1 MPVVGP
7 AHPQGTRNNAKER
20 KANGPLRRILTRPW
34 VKVAS
39 QVVGSRSIFIGA
51 VEIGTSKV
59 VVLVGECTGRETAII
74 GFGECES
81 AGVVKGAIVDYR
93 AASECVGLAL
103 ERAESAASE
112 RIDGVFLAQSGDH
125 LNGFYNEGSVT
136 VRATD
141 NMIGMGDI
149 AEVCGLA
156 QSKCIPPGQRIIDS
170 IRRPFRVD
178 GRLVPDSPENLVGQK
193 LEVGYW
199 TVLGS
204 EQKIADNIHIISG
217 FNLQVH
223 ELILSSVASGF
234 IVTNQEERQNG
245 ILVLDIGGGTTDYVL
260 YRDGTPHTTGV
271 LPVGGS
277 HFTND
282 LGVGLRLR
290 PAQAEK
296 LKLRYGRSLVQNRNG
311 NEKVWLDGSY
321 SVGDRTFARCEI
333 EKITS
338 ARAWELFDVVKH
350 KLGNSFSP
358 ESCSCGVVLTGGGAK
373 LPAMAEC
380 ASKVFGTLARLG
392 ETSLWIHDDLC
403 GPEFHTVVGTL
414 YYGLKIRSAHASTR
428 HPRSSLLRIWMRLFP
443 GNP

>member
-1 MPVVGP
+1 MPVVVP
-7 AHPQGTRNNAKER
+7 AHPQWGRNNANEK
-20 KANGPLRRILTRPW
+20 KANGSTRRILTQPW

-39 QVVGSRSIFIGA
+39 QVVGSKSIFIGA
-51 VEIGTSKV
+51 VEIGTSKI

-74 GFGECES
+74 GVGECES
-81 AGVVKGAIVDYR
+81 AGVVKGTIVDYR
-93 AASECVGLAL
+93 AVSECVGLAL
-103 ERAESAASE
+103 EKAESAASE
-112 RIDGVFLAQSGDH
+112 RIDRVFLAQSGDH

-141 NMIGMGDI
+141 NMIGTGDI
-149 AEVCGLA
+149 ADVCDLA
-156 QSKCIPPGQRIIDS
+156 QNKCLPPGQRIIDS

-178 GRLVPDSPENLVGQK
+178 GRLVPDSPENLVGKK

-223 ELILSSVASGF
+223 ELILSSLASGF

-245 ILVLDIGGGTTDYVL
+245 ILVLDIGGGTTDFVL

-271 LPVGGS
+271 LPVGGR

-282 LGVGLRLR
+282 LGIGLRLR

-296 LKLRYGRSLVQNRNG
+296 LKLRYGRSLVQNRNDT
-311 NEKVWLDGSY
+311 EKVWLDGSY
-321 SVGDRTFARCEI
+321 SVGDRTFARREI

-338 ARAWELFDVVKH
+338 ARAWEFFDVVKR
-350 KLGNSFSP
+350 KLGNAFSP

-373 LPAMAEC
+373 LPAIAEC
-380 ASKVFGTLARLG
+380 ASKVFGTHAQLG
-392 ETSLWIHDDLC
+392 KPSLWIHDDLC

-414 YYGLKIRSAHASTR
+414 YYGIKV
-428 HPRSSLLRIWMRLFP
+428 SSEHTYTESQKSRLLRFWRRLFP
-443 GNP
+443 